1 MRTGTR
7 LEVDVKNFVDRS
19 CQCSMGSGN
28 DPGYISRHKTG
39 HLRFQYARKWSFW
52 LKLLGLP
59 SNEIRCQQR
68 DSFFLVISVDSHPGG
83 G

>member
-1 MRTGTR
+1 MVQRSFLSSFKNFRGKGIERPVLVCLHSSFGMRTGTR

-39 HLRFQYARKWSFW
+39 HLRFEYARKWSF
-52 LKLLGLP
+52 
-59 SNEIRCQQR
+59 
-68 DSFFLVISVDSHPGG
+68 
-83 G
+83 